1 MNQTT
6 SKTSVSARRTYLL
19 LSRTLF
25 GLMADSPFER
35 ITLTDICNASLV
47 PRSTFYRYFED
58 KYDLLHCCLRGLVGE
73 VGLTEDVICFKNR
86 ESIRDFLMVLIRHIN
101 ENMKQYRKI
110 YGANQDGE
118 LMKILQNGLR
128 QILTE
133 KLEEAEKKGYR
144 SKIPHPIFASLLADF
159 YFGIIKCYLEMADQY
174 DTETF
179 IENVCLFSERDFFET
194 EGGR

>member
-58 KYDLLHCCLRGLVGE
+58 KYDLLHCCLRGLVDE
-73 VGLTEDVICFKNR
+73 VGLTEDVICFK
-86 ESIRDFLMVLIRHIN
+86 N